1 MAEPERRASIAME
14 NDDRIWVA
22 RAARGDRSA
31 LERLLRR
38 IDGRVLDLAH
48 RLTGDADVAKDLRQ
62 QALIRVCRGLVDFAG
77 RADFETWVHRIVVN
91 LCRDHLRSQSAMRRR
106 TERHGFLVGASAAP
120 STHDET
126 ERMELGQRVATAVGA
141 LPDEEREALVLH
153 HYQGLS
159 FPEIARVLEVP
170 ETTLKSR
177 FARALERLATRLAT
191 IRAPG

>member
-1 MAEPERRASIAME
+1 ME
-14 NDDRIWVA
+14 SEDRIWVD

-62 QALIRVCRGLVDFAG
+62 RALIRVVRGLSDFAW
-77 RADFETWVHRIVVN
+77 RADFDTWVHRIVVN
-91 LCRDHLRSQSAMRRR
+91 LCRDHLRSESAVRRR
-106 TERHGFLVGASAAP
+106 AQAHGLLEGTSTAP
-120 STHDET
+120 STHDES
-126 ERMELGQRVATAVGA
+126 ERSELGQRVALAVGE
-141 LPDEEREALVLH
+141 LPEDEREVLVLH

-159 FPEIARVLEVP
+159 FAEIARVLEVA
-170 ETTLKSR
+170 ESTLKSR

-191 IRAPG
+191 IRAPS